1 MAQQNID
8 IGTSAGDGNGDTLR
22 TAFDKINDNF
32 TELYS
37 GNVEVTAANVLVYSV
52 NGQIGNVSLTV
63 ADIPNAASKGYVN
76 TAITGNIA
84 VLNSSF
90 NSVNANVAAANLVI
104 SNHTARISTL
114 ESNAASQSVTLA
126 NLTASKAYISYV
138 DSSIA
143 SALSSN
149 AILANVATVNANVA
163 AANAAIATKASLSG
177 ATFTGN
183 VTTNQYIF
191 AQGAVIGNQ
200 TIDYPNNIFSIAD
213 NVPGPFGMV
222 VQNSSTAAN
231 AVGIITVLADDSN
244 FTDNLVA
251 MGVNNSNYVD
261 PTFPDAQPHEAFIFA
276 SGGNLRVISNTD
288 GIVFAAGTSRMYL
301 DPLRDR
307 LELLN
312 VNIQFR
318 DGSVQST
325 AFGGNA
331 NIVAINANI
340 SAANAAITS
349 LQGYTSDLSSDVGA
363 LYANA
368 GVQSAA
374 ITVLTA
380 NAASQSVLLSAINSA
395 LTLSNANAAVQ
406 SVAITSVNANV
417 TAANVQIAALYANA
431 GVRTLDINN
440 LYSNA
445 GAQAT
450 ILNTLLSNA
459 ASQAITMAAL
469 YANAATQDASLV
481 SLTSNSAT
489 QATQINLIN
498 ANLTASNANI
508 ASLQVSSALSNVN
521 ISALQ
526 TNVGIYVSN
535 IALTNAN
542 VAAANIEIGKLR
554 ANITAANATI
564 ASYDANIGAI
574 TNNITAVNANVAAAN
589 AAIAAKAAISGQI
602 FTGNIQ
608 APYITA
614 NTNIFSLGK
623 LTVGAQAANTF
634 ANVGATFTGNVD
646 ALYQVVLQNRST
658 GNSSIGGVKVVAD
671 VASDS
676 VAYILTGITGSNYS
690 VNANATFG
698 DANGAYTGFMNAI
711 GANLVLSSNVNT
723 TLNANTASVRL
734 EQDGNFFLRSAN
746 LKFSD
751 GTVQT
756 TAIQNVPGLYAN
768 IGTLS
773 VNVATL
779 FATTSTNTGNIADLT
794 SNAGVQA
801 AALNTLDAN
810 LGTATTNI
818 ATLLSNAGAQASAI
832 NTINANVGAY
842 QTYANA
848 NVVAIQSG
856 LAAYQTYA
864 NANAA
869 AQATS
874 LTTIDANL
882 GTATTNITTLLSNA
896 ATQSV
901 AIAST
906 NANVAAIIDGQI
918 FTGNVQA
925 PNLIANANVH
935 VGSTLKVGNTSP
947 VDYPGL
953 TGVFISNVPSYSQIV
968 IQNLSSDPGASGDL
982 VITADDGDDSNNYI
996 NLGMNS
1002 SNWTGT
1008 FADTD
1013 LEEFAHDGYLTVI
1026 GGNAAIRSDGNVFI
1040 TANSH
1045 VILMEQ
1051 DGDLNLFNANLKFSD
1066 GSIQTTAVTDVPGLL
1081 ANVQTLQT
1089 FQIVTNA
1096 NIGTQSLSINS
1107 INANVAAANAAI
1119 AAIDFSSLTATNA
1132 NVTAAN
1138 AAIVS
1143 VSANVTAANIEIN
1156 SLRANVTAA
1165 NVEIDSLRAN
1175 ITAGNALSNLRAIS
1189 SNVVPSANLIYNL
1202 GEDSKRWGN
1211 IYANATLYL
1220 GYSAITTGGGNIYV
1234 DGNPVGA
1241 GTYGNTQV
1249 AQYLAHHNANVTA
1262 TNFNASA
1269 NIAALYITATGNITG
1284 GNINATRIVTSNV
1297 SYTMGNSAHW
1307 TTPVSN
1313 VAAALDQLAAR
1324 MYALENP

>member
-22 TAFDKINDNF
+22 SAFDKINDNF

-37 GNVEVTAANVLVYSV
+37 GNVQITAANVLVYSV

-76 TAITGNIA
+76 TAVAGNIA

-114 ESNAASQSVTLA
+114 ESNAASQAVTLA
-126 NLTASKAYISYV
+126 NLTASKAYVSYV

-149 AILANVATVNANVA
+149 AILANVVSVNANVA

-183 VTTNQYIF
+183 IQAPYIF

-200 TIDYPNNIFSIAD
+200 SIDYPNNVFVISDSNA
-213 NVPGPFGMV
+213 GPFGMV
-222 VQNSSTAAN
+222 VQNASTAAN
-231 AVGIITVLADDSN
+231 AVGVITVLADDSN
-244 FTDNLVA
+244 FNDNLVA
-251 MGVNNSNYVD
+251 IGVNNSNYND

-276 SGGNLRVISNTD
+276 DGANLRVISNTN
-288 GIVFAAGTSRMYL
+288 GIVFAAATKRMYMN
-301 DPLRDR
+301 PSTSA
-307 LELLN
+307 LELHN
-312 VNIQFR
+312 VNIKFA

-331 NIVAINANI
+331 NIAAINANI

-349 LQGYTSDLSSDVGA
+349 LQGYTSDHDLDIAA

-380 NAASQSVLLSAINSA
+380 NAATQSISLSAINTA

-406 SVAITSVNANV
+406 SIAITSVNANV

-431 GVRTLDINN
+431 GVRTLDIDN

-469 YANAATQDASLV
+469 YANAAAQDASLIG
-481 SLTSNSAT
+481 LTSNSAT

-498 ANLTASNANI
+498 ANVSAANANI

-554 ANITAANATI
+554 ANITAANAVV
-564 ASYDANIGAI
+564 ASYDANIGTA

-589 AAIAAKAAISGQI
+589 SAIASKAATSGQI

-646 ALYQVVLQNRST
+646 ALYQLVLQNRST
-658 GNSSIGGVKVVAD
+658 GNSSIGGMKVVAD

-676 VAYILTGITGSNYS
+676 VAYILTGITGSNYN

-698 DANGAYTGFMNAI
+698 DASGAYTGFVNAI
-711 GANLVLSSNVNT
+711 GANLVLSSNLNV

-734 EQDGNFFLRSAN
+734 EQDGNFFLRTAN
-746 LKFSD
+746 LKFRD
-751 GTVQT
+751 DTIQT

-779 FATTSTNTGNIADLT
+779 FSTTSTHSSNISVLL
-794 SNAGVQA
+794 SNAGAQA
-801 AALNTLDAN
+801 ASLNTIDAN

-818 ATLLSNAGAQASAI
+818 DTLLSNAGAQASAI

-856 LAAYQTYA
+856 LSAYQTYA

-869 AQATS
+869 VQATS

-882 GTATTNITTLLSNA
+882 GTASTNIATLLSNA
-896 ATQSV
+896 AAQSV
-901 AIAST
+901 AIASV
-906 NANVAAIIDGQI
+906 NANVAGIIDGQI
-918 FTGNVQA
+918 FTGNIQA
-925 PNLIANANVH
+925 PNLLANANVH
-935 VGSTLKVGNTSP
+935 VGSTIKVGNTSP
-947 VDYPGL
+947 VNYPGL
-953 TGVFISNVPSYSQIV
+953 TGVFISNVASYSQIV
-968 IQNLSSDPGASGDL
+968 IQNLSSDSSASGDL
-982 VITADDGDDSNNYI
+982 VITADDGDDENNYI

-1002 SNWTGT
+1002 SNWVGT
-1008 FADTD
+1008 FADTN
-1013 LEEFAHDGYLTVI
+1013 LEEFPHDGYLTVI

-1040 TANSH
+1040 AANSH
-1045 VILMEQ
+1045 VIVMEQ
-1051 DGDLNLFNANLKFSD
+1051 DGDLQLYNANLKFRD
-1066 GSIQTTAVTDVPGLL
+1066 GSIQTTAVTDVLGLL
-1081 ANVQTLQT
+1081 GNVQTLQA
-1089 FQIVTNA
+1089 FQVFANA
-1096 NIGTQSLSINS
+1096 NLATQTVSIS
-1107 INANVAAANAAI
+1107 ALNANVAAANTAI
-1119 AAIDFSSLTATNA
+1119 AAIDFSALTATNA

-1143 VSANVTAANIEIN
+1143 VSANITAANVEIN
-1156 SLRANVTAA
+1156 SLRGNITAA

-1189 SNVVPSANLIYNL
+1189 SNVVPSANLIYDL
-1202 GEDSKRWGN
+1202 GENSKRWSN

-1262 TNFNASA
+1262 TNFNATA
-1269 NIAALYITATGNITG
+1269 NIAALYITATANITG
-1284 GNINATRIVTSNV
+1284 GNINATRVVTSNV

-1324 MYALENP
+1324 IYALENP